1 VIYAVFRGELFK
13 VVRRPGIWVL
23 VSVLLALAI
32 LIGYAI
38 TWLIYTYPPP
48 GSTDGLPP
56 GTTMADFKVSLYP
69 QSFVIQTLTQWGVLG
84 GVFALIVGVLMQ
96 GSEYGWGTI
105 KTLYTQ
111 RAGRLTMLVG
121 KVAAL
126 AVVVFVMIV
135 ALFAVDAASSLVV
148 ALVDGKTITFPAVD
162 VIVKA
167 MIAGFLIFGFWA
179 VFGLALSTLFRQS
192 AMAIGL
198 GLAYALVVEVLIFGL
213 LGGLGGDI
221 VKQIQQWFPI
231 ANTGYLSQSF
241 GQIRPRGFQSQAGP
255 YADATHAVVML
266 LLYVVVFAVITAWLS
281 RTRDI
286 TA

>member
-1 VIYAVFRGELFK
+1 MYSAFRGELFK

-23 VSVLLALAI
+23 VSVLLVLAI

-38 TWLIYTYPPP
+38 TWLIYTFPPP
-48 GSTDGLPP
+48 GSAQGLPP
-56 GTTMADFKVSLYP
+56 GTTLADFKVALYP
-69 QSFVIQTLTQWGVLG
+69 QNFVKQTMSQWGVLG
-84 GVFALIVGVLMQ
+84 GVFALIVGVLIQ

-111 RAGRLTMLVG
+111 RSGRLTMLFG
-121 KVAAL
+121 KIAAL
-126 AVVVFVMIV
+126 AVVVAVMVV
-135 ALFAVDAASSLVV
+135 ALFAVDAGSSSIV
-148 ALVDGKTITFPAVD
+148 ALVDGKTIAFPNAD

-167 MIAGFLIFGFWA
+167 VVAAFLIFGFWA
-179 VFGLALSTLFRQS
+179 IFGLALSTLFRQS

-231 ANTGYLSQSF
+231 ANTNYLAESF
-241 GQIRPRGFQSQAGP
+241 GQIRVRGLQGAITP
-255 YADATHAVVML
+255 YADASHAVAML
-266 LLYVVVFAVITAWLS
+266 FVYVLAFTAITAYLS

>member
-1 VIYAVFRGELFK
+1 MYSAFRGELFK

-23 VSVLLALAI
+23 VSVLLVLAI

-38 TWLIYTYPPP
+38 TWLIYTFPPP
-48 GSTDGLPP
+48 GSAQGLPP
-56 GTTMADFKVSLYP
+56 GTTLADFKVALYP
-69 QSFVIQTLTQWGVLG
+69 QNFVKQTMSQWGVLG
-84 GVFALIVGVLMQ
+84 GVFALIVGVLIQ

-111 RAGRLTMLVG
+111 RSGRLTMLFG
-121 KVAAL
+121 KIAAL
-126 AVVVFVMIV
+126 AVVVAVMVV
-135 ALFAVDAASSLVV
+135 ALFAVDAGSSSIV
-148 ALVDGKTITFPAVD
+148 ALVDGKTIAFPNAD

-167 MIAGFLIFGFWA
+167 IVAAFLIFGFWA
-179 VFGLALSTLFRQS
+179 IFGLALSTLFRQS

-231 ANTGYLSQSF
+231 ANTNYLAESF
-241 GQIRPRGFQSQAGP
+241 GQIRVRGLQGAITP
-255 YADATHAVVML
+255 YADASHAVAML
-266 LLYVVVFAVITAWLS
+266 FVYVLAFTAITAYLS

>member
-1 VIYAVFRGELFK
+1 MYSVFRAELFK
-13 VVRRPGIWVL
+13 VWRRPGIWVL
-23 VSVLLALAI
+23 ISVLLVLAI

-38 TWLIYTYPPP
+38 TWLIYTFPPP
-48 GSTDGLPP
+48 GSSQGLPP
-56 GTTMADFKVSLYP
+56 GTTLADFKVALYP
-69 QSFVIQTLTQWGVLG
+69 QNFVKQTLSQWGVLG

-111 RAGRLTMLVG
+111 RSGRLTMLFG
-121 KVAAL
+121 KLAAL
-126 AVVVFVMIV
+126 AVVVALMVV
-135 ALFAVDAASSLVV
+135 ALFAVDAASSSVV
-148 ALVDGKTITFPAVD
+148 AAVDGKTITFPAAD

-167 MIAGFLIFGFWA
+167 VVAAFLIFSFWA
-179 VFGLALSTLFRQS
+179 IFGLALSTLFKQS

-221 VKQIQQWFPI
+221 VKKIQQWFPI
-231 ANTGYLSQSF
+231 ANTNYLSESF
-241 GQIRPRGFQSQAGP
+241 GTIRVRGIQGQQTP
-255 YADATHAVVML
+255 YADASHAVVML
-266 LLYVVVFAVITAWLS
+266 FLYVLAFTAITAYLT